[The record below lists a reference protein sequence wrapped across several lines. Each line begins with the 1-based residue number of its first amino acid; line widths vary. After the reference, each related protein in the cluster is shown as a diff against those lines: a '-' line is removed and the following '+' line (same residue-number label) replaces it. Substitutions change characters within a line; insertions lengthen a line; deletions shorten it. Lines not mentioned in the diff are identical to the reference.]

1 MRCLSSDDQPERGLE
16 KTEGEVAVCGIAG
29 EIRFDGERSSLT
41 TTRAMCDAQVHRGPD
56 DEGYYAKGPTSLGIR
71 RLAIIDLRKGLYP
84 LQNER
89 NSIHLIFNGEIY
101 GYRDLADKL
110 ERAGHE
116 FYSKTDSEVLVH
128 AYEEWGATCLEKLNG
143 MFAFALWDEPEQL
156 LWIARDHFG
165 IKPLY
170 YHQRK
175 EFFTFAS
182 EIKPLLTRPDIHP
195 RPNESV
201 IRNYIGTG
209 RVDDTAETFFDGI
222 RQLRPAHQ
230 LLIRPSGVVKME
242 RYWAPKISHEL
253 NSNSYEKEVENTRR
267 LFVEA
272 IRRQLVSDV
281 PVGTCLSGGID
292 SSSIV
297 CAIKKFRAD
306 PTISTD
312 GRIKTF
318 SAVFPGYPIDE
329 SRYARAV
336 CETAEAEYNPVQP
349 TASELWQDL
358 PVLVKCQEEPFAST
372 SIYAQYRVMKRAKER
387 GITVLLDGQGNDEL
401 LCGYIPLYLQYLQ
414 TLRKHEKYCR
424 LLTEGIRSSDLLG
437 PLIKPHIPTYL
448 KGLLAHGKSLLRR
461 ASPTRAT
468 AITVSKGSENDL
480 PSTLEVLTSVNGL
493 PALLRYEDKNSMWHS
508 IEARVP
514 FLDRPFFEYVA
525 SLPLDRKL
533 CDGWTKHIFRRAMSG
548 ILPEEIRLRRSK
560 IGFETPEKRWIERDL
575 RGRLQEFFSKKDLV
589 ASRFYDVD
597 ALRKLLNKP
606 KLTSDETSLIW
617 RILNLELWY
626 RQFFGETIIV
636 D

>member
-1 MRCLSSDDQPERGLE
+1 LE
-16 KTEGEVAVCGIAG
+16 NTEGEVAVCGIAG
-29 EIRFDGERSSLT
+29 EIRFDGKLSSLT
-41 TTRAMCDAQVHRGPD
+41 TTRAMCDAQIHRGPD
-56 DEGYYAKGPTSLGIR
+56 DEGYYANGPTSLGIR

-84 LQNER
+84 LHNER
-89 NSIHLIFNGEIY
+89 NSIHLVFNGEIY
-101 GYRDLADKL
+101 GYGDLAHEL

-128 AYEEWGATCLEKLNG
+128 AYEEWGTTCLEKLNG
-143 MFAFALWDEPEQL
+143 MFAFALWDELEQL

-170 YHQRK
+170 YHQS
-175 EFFTFAS
+175 ENFFTFAS
-182 EIKPLLTRPDIHP
+182 EIKPLLTRPDLRTHA
-195 RPNESV
+195 NERV
-201 IRNYIGTG
+201 IRNYIGSG
-209 RVDDTAETFFDGI
+209 RVDDTTETFFDGI
-222 RQLRPAHQ
+222 RQLRPAYQ
-230 LLIRPSGVVKME
+230 LLIRPSGVVKLD
-242 RYWAPKISHEL
+242 RYWVPKISHEL
-253 NSNSYEKEVENTRR
+253 NGSSPGKEVENTRR

-297 CAIKKFRAD
+297 CAIEKFRAKA
-306 PTISTD
+306 TISSD
-312 GRIKTF
+312 ERIKTF

-329 SRYARAV
+329 SRYARTV
-336 CETAEAEYNPVQP
+336 CEVAKAEHNPVQP
-349 TASELWQDL
+349 TANELWQDL
-358 PVLVKCQEEPFAST
+358 PLLVKCQEEPFAST

-414 TLRKHEKYCR
+414 MLKKHGKYCR
-424 LLTEGIRSSDLLG
+424 LLTEGIRSFDLLS
-437 PLIKPHIPTYL
+437 PLIKPHIRPYL
-448 KGLLAHGKSLLRR
+448 IGLLAHGKSLVRR
-461 ASPTRAT
+461 ALPIR
-468 AITVSKGSENDL
+468 AITVSRGSENDL

-533 CDGWTKHIFRRAMSG
+533 CDGWTKYIFRRAMSG

-560 IGFETPEKRWIERDL
+560 IGFETPEKRWIEKDL
-575 RGRLQEFFSKKDLV
+575 RGRLQEFFSKKELV

-606 KLTSDETSLIW
+606 KLTSNETSFIW

-626 RQFFGETIIV
+626 RQFFGKTKVV